1 MAMFGS
7 KQSDESCPE
16 GMTVVVKAD
25 PLRMV
30 ALFAGGGGMH
40 LGMRK
45 AGFETAWANDV
56 VAPAARTFN
65 RNFPGINF
73 VDQDVRHLTPTQV
86 AALTGDLPVDIVV
99 GGPPCQGF
107 STLGDQLTADPRNSM
122 FEAYARV
129 VDWLKPRVFLME
141 NTSYLRSQYGGAYE
155 EEIRR
160 AMTAL
165 GYTVD
170 VAVLNAADFGTPQIR
185 KRVFVVGT
193 VADGPFEWPT
203 ATHGPG
209 QMSPYSTVGESIM
222 DLATTFAG
230 DAHNHEALNHG
241 AVVTSRYK
249 LIPEGGRLP
258 PPSELPPELRRRNF
272 GNTYKRLHRDR
283 PSLTLVPGNNAFPV
297 HPTLNRSL
305 TPREA
310 ARLQDFPDDYVF
322 EGSRA
327 EQCRL
332 IGNAVPVRLAHA
344 LGRALQDHLASG
356 TVTELSAS
364 LPRAKASIAHRQGDA
379 VPAIR
384 PTKRGKAQ
392 RLTAVSFFTGA
403 GGLAL
408 GFMRCGYDIKL
419 SIDRKRIVDQN
430 LHENFPDL
438 NHMSADVAEM
448 TPESL
453 REAVG
458 GGKVDVV
465 FGGSPCQGF
474 SIFGRRRFV
483 NTRDHLLSADPRN
496 HLTLKYIQL
505 TLSLSPRVILLEN
518 VKGLLSAPLTGE
530 TSYLDEITRML
541 NEAGYRV
548 EHSLVNCAQFGVAQL
563 RERVILVAFKDDIP
577 FAWPEPKFFAQPKP
591 WQDGYVTVWD
601 VIADLADPT
610 THSAELSHV
619 PMKHKELLVRR
630 YELIPEGGRLPEADL
645 PPDLQK
651 GYRTE
656 LVKNFSHVYKR
667 LSRNRPATTMVPG
680 HNAFP
685 IHPVL
690 PRSLTVREAAR
701 IQTFPDWMRFTGTRQ
716 QQCMLVGNAVPPR
729 LAELFAQTIAKALS
743 GNLTLPGYKADHY
756 EIKAALR

>member
-1 MAMFGS
+1 MS
-7 KQSDESCPE
+7 SDELS
-16 GMTVVVKAD
+16 
-25 PLRMV
+25 MV
-30 ALFAGGGGMH
+30 ALFAGGGGLH
-40 LGMRK
+40 LGMQQ
-45 AGFETAWANDV
+45 AGFKTVWANDV
-56 VAPAARTFN
+56 VASAARTFA
-65 RNFPGINF
+65 RNFPRIDF
-73 VDQDVRHLTPTQV
+73 VDQDIRHFTPTQMSD
-86 AALTGDLPVDIVV
+86 LTGDLPIDLVV

-129 VDWLKPRVFLME
+129 VGWLKPRAFLME

-155 EEIRR
+155 DEIRR

-193 VADGPFEWPT
+193 LAHEPFAWPT
-203 ATHGPG
+203 ATHG
-209 QMSPYSTVGESIM
+209 QSASSPYLTVGESIM
-222 DLATTFAG
+222 DLATTTA
-230 DAHNHEALNHG
+230 DEAHNHVALNHG
-241 AVVTSRYK
+241 AVVIGRYK

-258 PPSELPPELRRRNF
+258 PPSELPAELRRRNF

-297 HPTLNRSL
+297 HPTLDRSL

-310 ARLQDFPDDYVF
+310 ARLQDFPDEYVF

-332 IGNAVPVRLAHA
+332 IGNAVPVGLSHA
-344 LGRALQDHLASG
+344 LGRALKEHLARG
-356 TVTELSAS
+356 TVTDLSAS
-364 LPRAKASIAHRQGDA
+364 LPRTKANIAHRQRDA

-384 PTKRGKAQ
+384 PTKRGRGQ
-392 RLTAVSFFTGA
+392 QLSAVSFFTGV

-419 SIDRKRIVDQN
+419 SVDRKRIVEQN

-438 NHMSADVAEM
+438 NHLSTDVAEM

-453 REAVG
+453 RAAVG
-458 GGKVDVV
+458 DSQIDVV

-474 SIFGRRRFV
+474 SIFGSRRFV
-483 NTRDHLLSADPRN
+483 NTRDHRPSDDPRN
-496 HLTLKYIQL
+496 HLTLKYIKL
-505 TLSLSPRVILLEN
+505 AISLSPRVILLEN
-518 VKGLLSAPLTGE
+518 VKGLLSAPLTDK
-530 TSYLDEITRML
+530 TSYLDEVTKL
-541 NEAGYRV
+541 LEASGYHV
-548 EHSLVNCAQFGVAQL
+548 AYSLINCAQFGVAQL
-563 RERVILVAFKDDIP
+563 RERVILLAFKDDVP
-577 FAWPEPKFFAQPKP
+577 FVWPEPKFFAEPKS

-610 THSAELSHV
+610 TYSAELSHV
-619 PMKHKELLVRR
+619 PMHHKELLVRR
-630 YELIPEGGRLPEADL
+630 YKLIPEGGRLPESAL
-645 PPDLQK
+645 PPELQK

-656 LVKNFSHVYKR
+656 QVKNFSHVYKR
-667 LSRNRPATTMVPG
+667 LSRSQPATTMVPG

-729 LAELFAQTIAKALS
+729 LAELFAQTIAKSLS

-756 EIKAALR
+756 ELKAALR